1 MEDPYVI
8 PNEYSYLQHLT
19 DDEIETLNKLSNV
32 SNNLKKTQDQNKK
45 LENMTIKDIYENWSE
60 SHIQIIK
67 ELSKF
72 SGKEYKK
79 YFTDIDKTE
88 EWWKG
93 ITLVAKDIFK
103 IMTFDNRII
112 YVGITIILVAIMV
125 FFISSSRT

>member
-19 DDEIETLNKLSNV
+19 DDELETLNKLSNV